1 MITLACGYDAREHAG
16 WETFIASVRR
26 RTASPVDFKRMDSWA
41 MQQGTNEF
49 TASRFLVPWLC
60 NSVGHAIFC
69 DAADQIML
77 ADVAELDALFDP
89 RFAVQVVKH
98 DYKTRNPIKY
108 IGTSMEAPN
117 RDYVR
122 KNWASVMLINCEHPA
137 WAGMVPGRVRDMT
150 MLELLQFQFI
160 DDADIGELPD
170 EWNRIID
177 EGQPIEGGKLLH
189 WTAGI
194 PLFEHYRDA
203 PGADLWRA
211 EYERTT

>member
-26 RTASPVDFKRMDSWA
+26 RTESPIDFKRMDSWA

-60 NSVGHAIFC
+60 QFNGHAIFC

-108 IGTSMEAPN
+108 IGTPMEAQN
-117 RDYVR
+117 RDYWR
-122 KNWASVMLINCEHPA
+122 KNWASVMLINCEHPG
-137 WAGMVPGRVRDMT
+137 WAGMTPGRVRDMT
-150 MLELLQFQFI
+150 MLELLQFQFLD
-160 DDADIGELPD
+160 DDAIGSIGD
-170 EWNRIID
+170 EWNRIVD
-177 EGQPIEGGKLLH
+177 EGQPIEGAKLLH
-189 WTAGI
+189 FTAGI
-194 PLFEHYRDA
+194 PLFPHYRNA
-203 PGADLWRA
+203 PGADLWFA